1 MKKSL
6 TKKQWIAK
14 HYKGCILLILFVC
27 GVLHPA
33 FIAVFS
39 GAVLVYAATLI
50 GKLFDKIDK
59 LIWLKFGVDPVPAVP
74 IGATVDVNSDTSAKM
89 SNEDLA
95 KALSELS
102 KYYDKELTEKDID
115 TEKGE

>member
-27 GVLHPA
+27 GVFHPA
-33 FIAVFS
+33 FTTIFA
-39 GAVLVYAATLI
+39 GAVLVYAATFI

-59 LIWLKFGVDPVPAVP
+59 LIWLKFGADPGLAVP
-74 IGATVDVNSDTSAKM
+74 IGATVDANLDTSAKI

-102 KYYDKELTEKDID
+102 KYYDKDLTEKDID